1 MGTKK
6 LILLSPFTEL
16 PIVSPMLQS
25 TKSVPKPTVPPQ
37 RSPRRRSCTKSFK
50 PSERRLISQWKLSK
64 QLFPNLMEI
73 SSHSASSLRPLE
85 RPLNLD
91 MESSP
96 VPSLVPA
103 LVVSPLLPSLVVSTH
118 PLKPSTVFSIEL
130 FE

>member
-1 MGTKK
+1 MG
-6 LILLSPFTEL
+6 ILPSPFTEL

-91 MESSP
+91 MESAP

-103 LVVSPLLPSLVVSTH
+103 LVESTH
-118 PLKPSTVFSIEL
+118 PLKPLTVFLMEL
-130 FE
+130 FEYWWMEMAKFLCDL